1 MIAMHPRIDLITL
14 GVPDLDEAR
23 RFYLDGLGWEP
34 VLEVAGEVSF
44 IQVGHGRV
52 LALFGADDLVDDI
65 GGGPAADA
73 PRGAGV
79 TLAQIVDAVPEV
91 AEAMARAEAAG
102 ATVLKPAQDA
112 SWGGHHGYFADPSGF
127 VWEIA
132 YNPGFRVDAEGR
144 VRMGAV
150 E

>member
-1 MIAMHPRIDLITL
+1 MQPRIDLITI

-23 RFYLDGLGWEP
+23 RFYRDGLGWEP
-34 VLEVAGEVSF
+34 LLDVPGEVVF
-44 IQVGHGRV
+44 LQVGHGRV
-52 LALFGADDLVDDI
+52 LALFGAQDLVEDI
-65 GGGPAADA
+65 GGGPPADT

-79 TLAQIVDAVPEV
+79 TLAQIVDTVPEV
-91 AEAMARAEAAG
+91 AEVIASAEAAG
-102 ATVLKPAQDA
+102 ATVLKPAQA
-112 SWGGHHGYFADPSGF
+112 TSWGGHHGYFADPSGF

-132 YNPGFRVDAEGR
+132 YNPGFRVDADGR